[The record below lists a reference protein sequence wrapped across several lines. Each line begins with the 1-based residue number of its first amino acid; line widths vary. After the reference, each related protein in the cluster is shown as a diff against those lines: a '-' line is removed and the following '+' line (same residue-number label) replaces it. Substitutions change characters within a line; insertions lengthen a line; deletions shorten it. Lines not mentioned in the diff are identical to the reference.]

1 LLTAEQRNLRD
12 AGVKSISP
20 ETRFDAAYKGIMQ
33 TALVLQYVAM
43 TRATHELVMTSSR
56 WSRFSERLRGVVLVG
71 GLRLQIVTSSLE
83 PARGAQRPDVDREW
97 PVSIHVGAH
106 VYSRL

>member
-1 LLTAEQRNLRD
+1 MPVSLENLLKIGQLKPHPADAAEIARLLTAEQRNLRD

-56 WSRFSERLRGVVLVG
+56 WSRFSEQLRGLC
-71 GLRLQIVTSSLE
+71 SL
-83 PARGAQRPDVDREW
+83 AA
-97 PVSIHVGAH
+97 
-106 VYSRL
+106 